1 MTEQKTTRRR
11 PTRTAKSEPKVE
23 VNVVEEKVEVIEKV
37 VESKPVKQPLTDSD
51 KVTVMN
57 NTTGRYGY
65 VGKSGYSFQLE
76 EYGDTADVPFGE
88 LRAMSASKQKRHIT
102 DAFII
107 ILDDEAVE
115 ELNYSKLYED
125 VLDVDGVESILS
137 QPEKLKLTLPKMPKI
152 MRETVITIARQKYK
166 NGELN
171 DLRVINAIKDSVDIN
186 IME

>member
-1 MTEQKTTRRR
+1 MTEQKTTTT
-11 PTRTAKSEPKVE
+11 TRKRTTRATKAVEPVA
-23 VNVVEEKVEVIEKV
+23 EEKVETVKETVKPT
-37 VESKPVKQPLTDSD
+37 PVKKALQDSD

-76 EYGDTADVPFGE
+76 EYGDTADIPFSE

-115 ELNYSKLYED
+115 ELNYTKIYED
-125 VLDVDGVESILS
+125 ILDTEGVENVLS
-137 QPEKLKLTLPKMPKI
+137 QPEKLKSTLPKMPKI
-152 MRETVITIARQKYK
+152 MRETVITIARQRYR
-166 NGELN
+166 NGDLT
-171 DLRVINAIKDSVDIN
+171 DLRVINAIKESVDVN